1 MRDQLIG
8 LTMKP
13 LKPNTPE
20 SKYLDAI
27 ITALVNSRNGYLTEN
42 EIMDKAILDEVD
54 VKLPAKFEKS
64 LWVTQFRN
72 FGFITMISDEDQRYT
87 LIK

>member
-8 LTMKP
+8 STMKP

-64 LWVTQFRN
+64 LWVTQFRKY
-72 FGFITMISDEDQRYT
+72 GFMT
-87 LIK
+87 IKKDPIQCSFKYP